1 MEIPDPSLLML
12 RSLMIRVKLQTVAPQ
27 ISFMWMTGKRWTR
40 STTSSL
46 NFSRSTYPEF
56 EGVISPSPTNQK
68 CRIMSKWVQFYH
80 KINKFDLVNM
90 RFTDEFSV
98 VEMYGTDSIL
108 PVDGRFNMSSIRAEI
123 QKYIES
129 MEKIKSFDPCAFSI
143 LTGSSILCASESPV
157 YNL

>member
-1 MEIPDPSLLML
+1 M
-12 RSLMIRVKLQTVAPQ
+12 R
-27 ISFMWMTGKRWTR
+27 
-40 STTSSL
+40 
-46 NFSRSTYPEF
+46 
-56 EGVISPSPTNQK
+56 
-68 CRIMSKWVQFYH
+68 KWVQFYH
-80 KINKFDLVNM
+80 KINKFDIVSM
-90 RFTDEFSV
+90 RFTDEFIV

-143 LTGSSILCASESPV
+143 LTGPTILCASESPV

>member
-1 MEIPDPSLLML
+1 M
-12 RSLMIRVKLQTVAPQ
+12 R
-27 ISFMWMTGKRWTR
+27 KR
-40 STTSSL
+40 
-46 NFSRSTYPEF
+46 
-56 EGVISPSPTNQK
+56 
-68 CRIMSKWVQFYH
+68 KWVQFYH

>member
-1 MEIPDPSLLML
+1 
-12 RSLMIRVKLQTVAPQ
+12 
-27 ISFMWMTGKRWTR
+27 
-40 STTSSL
+40 
-46 NFSRSTYPEF
+46 
-56 EGVISPSPTNQK
+56 
-68 CRIMSKWVQFYH
+68 MSKWVQFYH

-143 LTGSSILCASESPV
+143 LTGSSILYASESTV

>member
-1 MEIPDPSLLML
+1 
-12 RSLMIRVKLQTVAPQ
+12 
-27 ISFMWMTGKRWTR
+27 
-40 STTSSL
+40 
-46 NFSRSTYPEF
+46 
-56 EGVISPSPTNQK
+56 
-68 CRIMSKWVQFYH
+68 MSKWVKFYH

-143 LTGSSILCASESPV
+143 LTGSSILCASESQL

>member
-1 MEIPDPSLLML
+1 
-12 RSLMIRVKLQTVAPQ
+12 
-27 ISFMWMTGKRWTR
+27 
-40 STTSSL
+40 
-46 NFSRSTYPEF
+46 
-56 EGVISPSPTNQK
+56 
-68 CRIMSKWVQFYH
+68 MSKWVKFYH

-129 MEKIKSFDPCAFSI
+129 MSKIESFDPCAFTI
-143 LTGSSILCASESPV
+143 LTGPTILYASESQL

>member
-1 MEIPDPSLLML
+1 
-12 RSLMIRVKLQTVAPQ
+12 
-27 ISFMWMTGKRWTR
+27 
-40 STTSSL
+40 
-46 NFSRSTYPEF
+46 
-56 EGVISPSPTNQK
+56 
-68 CRIMSKWVQFYH
+68 MSKWVQFYH

-90 RFTDEFSV
+90 RFTDEFIV

>member
-1 MEIPDPSLLML
+1 
-12 RSLMIRVKLQTVAPQ
+12 
-27 ISFMWMTGKRWTR
+27 
-40 STTSSL
+40 
-46 NFSRSTYPEF
+46 
-56 EGVISPSPTNQK
+56 
-68 CRIMSKWVQFYH
+68 MSKWVKFYH

-129 MEKIKSFDPCAFSI
+129 MKKIESFDPCAFSI
-143 LTGSSILCASESPV
+143 LSGSSILCASESPV